1 MLQQDEKKKSF
12 LRRLKFYGFGV
23 VLGLALVYVLLI
35 RGRDFG
41 FWTPQNRVLEKI
53 RKTELLFTNNAEC
66 MMQCLNISKGEI
78 RKVIDSLGVVNF
90 DQSNVHTSSCHIY
103 MVEDKDRYEMQ
114 FLVESCDSTSTILNV
129 SKTNAEKQSCD
140 CD

>member
-1 MLQQDEKKKSF
+1 MLEQQEKRKAF

-23 VLGLALVYVLLI
+23 VLGLALVYVLLL

-41 FWTPQNRVLEKI
+41 FWTPENRVLEKI

-66 MMQCLNISKGEI
+66 MMQCLNISRGEI
-78 RKVIDSLGVVNF
+78 KHIIDSTAIVNF
-90 DQSNVHTSSCHIY
+90 DESNVHTAECPIY
-103 MVEDKDRYEMQ
+103 LLEDLDKYEVQ
-114 FLVESCDSTSTILNV
+114 FLVQSCDSTSTILNIT
-129 SKTNAEKQSCD
+129 KTGDEKQSCD